1 MLTTLALSPASPDA
15 LDTVGVELEG
25 GGDEERGPAIAEDDG
40 KTSQEG
46 RVGESSDVGAIN
58 QGHGWNVLE
67 HKNCRLHIVH
77 NCTKD

>member
-1 MLTTLALSPASPDA
+1 MLTTLALSPAGPDA

-58 QGHGWNVLE
+58 QWHGWNVSE
-67 HKNCRLHIVH
+67 HKNCRLIVH